1 MRHEI
6 EVYASDVQVHPLDN
20 REVIVYLKDID
31 VAQIVAELP
40 VQDVLEA
47 LELSD
52 VVDFATKN
60 VNM

>member
-1 MRHEI
+1 MKQEI
-6 EVYASDVQVHPLDN
+6 EVYASDVQVHPLDKDQ
-20 REVIVYLKDID
+20 VIVYLKDID

-52 VVDFATKN
+52 VVDFAAKN
-60 VNM
+60 VNV

>member
-1 MRHEI
+1 MKQEI
-6 EVYASDVQVHPLDN
+6 EVYAERADVHALDKDQVT
-20 REVIVYLKDID
+20 VYLTKVDT
-31 VAQIVAELP
+31 AQIVTELP

-60 VNM
+60 VNT

>member
-6 EVYASDVQVHPLDN
+6 EVYAADVQVHPLDN
-20 REVIVYLKDID
+20 REVIVYLKDVD

-47 LELSD
+47 LDLSD